1 VNLVFCVY
9 PNPFKNFPFQYLS
22 CEEIQ
27 MKQGLWLVVLCWVCF
42 SAAELLAVE
51 SIHLGPR
58 PFFLVEDM
66 DEGPLKE
73 QLIQCS
79 GKPVRKR
86 NFSIGHRGA
95 ALQFPEHTRESYL
108 AAARMG
114 AGILECDVTFT
125 KDRQLVCRHSQ
136 VDLHTT
142 TDILAHPDLAAKCT
156 VPFEPG
162 DLASG
167 KKAKV
172 ECRTSD
178 LTLAEF
184 RRLQGKMDA
193 ANPFAATPEEYM
205 KGTAN
210 WRTDLYATRG
220 TLMTH
225 AESIELFMELGVK
238 FTPELKSAKEEMPYE
253 GEFSQKD
260 YAQKLIEEYKVAGVE
275 PSEVYPQS
283 FNLDDV
289 LYWIE
294 REPEFG
300 KQALYLDGRTYRPS
314 FRSSLE
320 DMQEL
325 SDRGVRI
332 LAPPVYALLDVDGEE
347 IVPSAYARQARQAGL
362 DLITWTL
369 ERSGPLAGGGGW
381 YYQTVKEMIN
391 NDGDVMQ
398 VLDVL
403 AKEVGVLGVFSDWP
417 ATTTYYANCMDLP

>member
-1 VNLVFCVY
+1 
-9 PNPFKNFPFQYLS
+9 
-22 CEEIQ
+22 
-27 MKQGLWLVVLCWVCF
+27 MKQGLKLIAWCWICF
-42 SAAELLAVE
+42 STIELLAVE

-66 DEGPLKE
+66 DESLLKNK
-73 QLIQCS
+73 LSQCV
-79 GKPVRKR
+79 GKPVSKR
-86 NFSIGHRGA
+86 DFSIGHRGA

-108 AAARMG
+108 ASARMG

-136 VDLHTT
+136 ADLHTT

-162 DLASG
+162 DPASG

-178 LTLAEF
+178 LSLAEF
-184 RRLQGKMDA
+184 KRLQGKMDA
-193 ANPFAATPEEYM
+193 ANLFAATPEAYM
-205 KGTAN
+205 RGTAN

-225 AESIELFMELGVK
+225 AESIALFKELGVK

-253 GEFSQKD
+253 DEFSQQD
-260 YAQKLIEEYKVAGVE
+260 YAQKLIEEYKDAGVA
-275 PSEVYPQS
+275 PNDVYPQS
-283 FNLDDV
+283 FSLDDV
-289 LYWIE
+289 LYWVE
-294 REPEFG
+294 QEPEFG
-300 KQALYLDGRTYRPS
+300 KQAVYLDGRTYRPD

-325 SDRGVRI
+325 AKQGVRI
-332 LAPPVYALLDVDGEE
+332 LAPPIYALLDVEGGD
-347 IVPSAYARQARQAGL
+347 IVPSAYARQARQAGI

-369 ERSGPLAGGGGW
+369 ERSGPLTGGGGW
-381 YYQTVKEMIN
+381 YYQTVKEAIN

-403 AKEVGVLGVFSDWP
+403 AQQVGVLGVFSDWP

>member
-1 VNLVFCVY
+1 
-9 PNPFKNFPFQYLS
+9 
-22 CEEIQ
+22 
-27 MKQGLWLVVLCWVCF
+27 MKKRLKLMMCF
-42 SAAELLAVE
+42 WICFGAVELLAVE

-73 QLIQCS
+73 KLSQCT
-79 GKPVRKR
+79 GKPVSKR
-86 NFSIGHRGA
+86 AFSIGHRGA

-114 AGILECDVTFT
+114 AGVIECDVTFT

-136 VDLHTT
+136 ADLHTT
-142 TDILAHPDLAAKCT
+142 TDILAHPDLAAKCS

-162 DLASG
+162 DPTSG

-184 RRLQGKMDA
+184 KRLQGKMDA
-193 ANPFAATPEEYM
+193 ANPFATTPEEYM
-205 KGTAN
+205 GGTAN

-225 AESIELFMELGVK
+225 AESITLFKELGVK

-253 GEFSQKD
+253 GEFSQQD
-260 YAQKLIEEYKVAGVE
+260 YAQKLIEEYKAAGVA
-275 PSEVYPQS
+275 PSDVFPQS
-283 FNLDDV
+283 FSLDDV

-294 REPEFG
+294 QEPEFG
-300 KQALYLDGRTYRPS
+300 KRAVYLDGRTYRPS

-325 SDRGVRI
+325 AEQGVRI
-332 LAPPVYALLDVDGEE
+332 LAPPIYALLDLDGGE
-347 IVPSAYARQARQAGL
+347 IVPSAYARQARQAGIE
-362 DLITWTL
+362 LITWTL
-369 ERSGPLAGGGGW
+369 ERSGPLNGGGGW
-381 YYQTVKEMIN
+381 YYQTVKEAIN
-391 NDGDVMQ
+391 NDGDVMK

-403 AKEVGVLGVFSDWP
+403 VQQVGVIGVFSDWP

>member
-1 VNLVFCVY
+1 
-9 PNPFKNFPFQYLS
+9 
-22 CEEIQ
+22 
-27 MKQGLWLVVLCWVCF
+27 MKQGLKLIVWCWICF
-42 SAAELLAVE
+42 GAVELLAVE

-66 DEGPLKE
+66 DESPLKE
-73 QLIQCS
+73 KLSQCS
-79 GKPVRKR
+79 EKSVSKR
-86 NFSIGHRGA
+86 DFSIGHRGA

-114 AGILECDVTFT
+114 AGIIECDVTFT
-125 KDRQLVCRHSQ
+125 KDRHLVCRHSQ
-136 VDLHTT
+136 ADLHTT

-162 DLASG
+162 DQASG

-178 LTLAEF
+178 LSLAEF
-184 RRLQGKMDA
+184 KRLQGKMDA
-193 ANPFAATPEEYM
+193 ANPFASTPEEYM
-205 KGTAN
+205 GGTAN

-225 AESIELFMELGVK
+225 AESIELFKELGVK
-238 FTPELKSAKEEMPYE
+238 FTPELKSAKEGMPYK
-253 GEFSQKD
+253 GEFSQQD
-260 YAQKLIEEYKVAGVE
+260 YAQKLIEEYKAAGVA
-275 PSEVYPQS
+275 PNDVFPQS
-283 FNLDDV
+283 FSMDDV

-294 REPEFG
+294 KEPEFG
-300 KQALYLDGRTYRPS
+300 KQAVYLDGRTYRPS

-325 SDRGVRI
+325 AEQGVRI
-332 LAPPVYALLDVDGEE
+332 LAPPIYALLDLDGGE
-347 IVPSAYARQARQAGL
+347 IVPSTYARQARQAGI

-369 ERSGPLAGGGGW
+369 ERSGPLTGGGGW
-381 YYQTVKEMIN
+381 YYQTVKEVIN
-391 NDGDVMQ
+391 NDGDMMQ

-403 AKEVGVLGVFSDWP
+403 AQQVGVIGVFSDWP
-417 ATTTYYANCMDLP
+417 ATTTYYANCMNLP